1 MADLATGEALEN
13 YKGLLIQYCQERG
26 LSQPVYTET
35 QLGPP
40 DAPRWHVTVRYG
52 EWVHETAEPVPG
64 SKKFAHQV
72 ASEQILSEIDT
83 RRESFLAGDTV
94 EGDTVEEEPTAIPPA
109 VLSDAA
115 PFEVPISLVSRA
127 LTIANERLTASQP
140 TRYRTLTEAEFSKK
154 LALLTLQIVR
164 DLVEQADAEEIAFK

>member
-26 LSQPVYTET
+26 LGQPTYAET
-35 QLGPP
+35 QHGPSDSP
-40 DAPRWHVTVRYG
+40 LWHVKVSYG
-52 EWVHETAEPVPG
+52 DWVHETPEPIPG

-72 ASEQILSEIDT
+72 AAQQVLDKINL

-94 EGDTVEEEPTAIPPA
+94 
-109 VLSDAA
+109 DAT
-115 PFEVPISLVSRA
+115 PVPISEPALDLSAPLEVPTPLVSSA

-140 TRYRTLTEAEFSKK
+140 VRYRTLTDAEFLQK
-154 LALLTLQIVR
+154 LANLTLEIVR
-164 DLVEQADAEEIAFK
+164 NLVEKAEEDKITFR

>member
-1 MADLATGEALEN
+1 MADRGTGEAIEN

-26 LSQPVYTET
+26 LSQPVYTEM

-52 EWVHETAEPVPG
+52 EWVHETPEPVPG

-72 ASEQILSEIDT
+72 ASEQILSEIDS

-94 EGDTVEEEPTAIPPA
+94 EKEPTAVPPA
-109 VLSDAA
+109 VVSDAA
-115 PFEVPISLVSRA
+115 PLEVPISLVSRA

-154 LALLTLQIVR
+154 LAILTLQIVR
-164 DLVEQADAEEIAFK
+164 DLVEQADVEEIAFK